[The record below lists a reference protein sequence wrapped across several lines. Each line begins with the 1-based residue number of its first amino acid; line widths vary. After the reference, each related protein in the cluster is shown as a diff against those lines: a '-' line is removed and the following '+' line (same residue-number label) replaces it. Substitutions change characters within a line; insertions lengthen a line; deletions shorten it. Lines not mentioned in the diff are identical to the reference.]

1 MNKKLFDSLD
11 ESLKEKLKNCKSD
24 AEIQKVIAEAGLQE
38 LSGDMLE
45 GVSGGQDICRPFCY
59 DDVVVPIEIPNPD
72 EK

>member
-1 MNKKLFDSLD
+1 M
-11 ESLKEKLKNCKSD
+11 
-24 AEIQKVIAEAGLQE
+24 QKVIAEAGLQE

-59 DDVVVPIEIPNPD
+59 EDVVVPIEIPNPD